1 MIERFNARLLIALA
15 PGLLLGSLAIV
26 VADHV
31 SPASTRF
38 ILQFVAIGSV
48 AAMSWR
54 VGAAAL
60 GGTISRA
67 HGLPDRLKLVTKD
80 HRRATFDRETGLHT
94 EWYFR
99 LRVDEEIARAK
110 RYRQPFTVIM
120 VAAGQRQILDA
131 VRITMKQWLREA
143 DYAGDLGEVL
153 ALCLPNTERTDATVV
168 VERLTSLVEGLHVSL
183 AEYPADGTDLAAL
196 LGEEDLRQN
205 GLRAV
210 AS

>member
-1 MIERFNARLLIALA
+1 MTGKFNSRLLLALA
-15 PGLLLGSLAIV
+15 PGLLLGSLAMVI
-26 VADHV
+26 ADHV
-31 SPASTRF
+31 EPASTRF

-60 GGTISRA
+60 GGTITRA
-67 HGLPDRLKLVTKD
+67 HGLPDRLKLVAND

-99 LRVDEEIARAK
+99 LRVEEEIARAK
-110 RYRQPFTVIM
+110 RYRQPFSVIM
-120 VAAGQRQILDA
+120 VAAGQRQALDA

-153 ALCLPNTERTDATVV
+153 ALCLPNTDRTAAASVV
-168 VERLTSLVEGLHVSL
+168 QRLTSLVEGLHVSL
-183 AEYPADGTDLAAL
+183 AEYPADGSDLATL
-196 LGEEDLRQN
+196 LGEEDVRQH
-205 GLRAV
+205 GLRSSV
-210 AS
+210 A

>member
-1 MIERFNARLLIALA
+1 MIGKMNARLVLALV
-15 PGLLLGSLAIV
+15 PGFVLGSLAIV
-26 VADHV
+26 IADHV
-31 SPASTRF
+31 EPASTRF

-60 GGTISRA
+60 GGTITRA
-67 HGLPDRLKLVTKD
+67 HGLPDRLKLVAND

-110 RYRQPFTVIM
+110 RYRQPFSVIM
-120 VAAGQRQILDA
+120 VAAGQRQVLNA
-131 VRITMKQWLREA
+131 VRITTTQWLREV

-153 ALCLPNTERTDATVV
+153 VLCLPNTDRSAAEAVV
-168 VERLTSLVEGLHVSL
+168 QRLTSLVEGLHVSL
-183 AEYPADGTDLAAL
+183 AEYPADGTDLATL
-196 LGEEDLRQN
+196 LGEEDVRQH

>member
-1 MIERFNARLLIALA
+1 MIGKMNARLLVAMA
-15 PGLLLGSLAIV
+15 PGMILGVLAIAI
-26 VADHV
+26 ADRLE
-31 SPASTRF
+31 PASLRF
-38 ILQFVAIGSV
+38 ILQFLAIGSV
-48 AAMSWR
+48 ADMSWR

-60 GGTISRA
+60 GGTITRA
-67 HGLPDRLKLVTKD
+67 HGLPNRLKLVTND
-80 HRRATFDRETGLHT
+80 HRRTTFDRETGLHT

-110 RYRQPFTVIM
+110 RYRQPFAVIM
-120 VAAGQRQILDA
+120 VAAGQRQVLDA
-131 VRITMKQWLREA
+131 VRITMKQWLREV

-153 ALCLPNTERTDATVV
+153 VLCLPNTDRAAAESVV
-168 VERLTSLVEGLHVSL
+168 QRLTSLVGGLHVSL
-183 AEYPADGTDLAAL
+183 AEYPTDGTDLATL